1 MLLYY
6 IRHGDPIYR
15 PNSLTELGKRQAE
28 ALAKRLALY
37 GLDRIYSSPSTR
49 AMQTAEPTSVLTKKD
64 IVELDWCAEGYAL
77 QELGIL
83 VDGNRHFLFQDIETK
98 LLLASNEMAQLGHRW
113 WSHPAF
119 AEYDFQKGME
129 RIQRH
134 TYELLEELGYRFDE
148 TTGAYKV
155 LRNNDERIALFAHQG
170 FGIGFL
176 SAVLNI
182 PYPQLCAKTDL
193 GHSLLTVIEFRNE
206 GGMCIPQMLSL
217 SNDSHLYREGLPT
230 KYVNRIYF

>member
-1 MLLYY
+1 MLLFY

-15 PNSLTELGKRQAE
+15 PDSLTELGKRQAE

-37 GLDRIYSSPSTR
+37 GLDRIYSSTSIR
-49 AMQTAEPTSVLTKKD
+49 ALQTAEPTSALTKKD
-64 IVELDWCAEGYAL
+64 IVQLEWCREGYAL
-77 QELGIL
+77 QELGIM
-83 VDGNRHFLFQDIETK
+83 VDGDRHFLFQDIESK
-98 LLLASNEMAQLGHRW
+98 RLLASNEVTQLGHRW

-129 RIQRH
+129 RIQREA
-134 TYELLEELGYRFDE
+134 YQLLEELGYRFDE
-148 TTGAYKV
+148 CTGTYEV
-155 LRNNDERIALFAHQG
+155 LYDNDERIALFAHQG

-182 PYPQLCAKTDL
+182 PYPQLCTKVDL
-193 GHSLLTVIEFRNE
+193 GHSCLTVIEFRNQD
-206 GGMCIPQMLSL
+206 GICIPQMLSL

-230 KYVNRIYF
+230 KYVNRLFF